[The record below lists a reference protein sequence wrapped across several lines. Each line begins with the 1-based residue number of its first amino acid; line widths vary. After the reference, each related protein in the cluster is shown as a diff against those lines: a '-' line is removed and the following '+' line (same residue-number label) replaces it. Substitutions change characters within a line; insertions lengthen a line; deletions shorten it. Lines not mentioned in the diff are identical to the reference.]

1 MVPLKVRR
9 RVFTAKESLADI
21 KPELEEALSLFTSPD
36 RINEDRIKW
45 ALAKIGDTER
55 LLNSIK

>member
-21 KPELEEALSLFTSPD
+21 KLELEETLSLFNSPD

-45 ALAKIGDTER
+45 ALAKIGDIER
-55 LLNSIK
+55 LLTSIK